1 MGKRNLTKL
10 TLLALVTIIAIGV
23 VYYFPLTTM
32 FSVQQKPEQAPKKI
46 YDYYVVVEED
56 TNEVLMYVP
65 IVINV
70 GDELVSEQ
78 NKRYKIVKVEGNQGY
93 ARFVEDL
100 NLELY
105 KQDGRR

>member
-1 MGKRNLTKL
+1 MNKQSLTKL
-10 TLLALVTIIAIGV
+10 ASILAVVILIGV
-23 VYYFPLTTM
+23 GIVYYTPFPWL
-32 FSVQQKPEQAPKKI
+32 SVQQKPEQSPPKV
-46 YDYYVVVEED
+46 YDYYVVVEET

-78 NKRYKIVKVEGNQGY
+78 NKRYKIVKVEENYGY

-105 KQDGRR
+105 KNDGRK

>member
-1 MGKRNLTKL
+1 MNRKRLTKL
-10 TLLALVTIIAIGV
+10 AGIFAVVTLIGV
-23 VYYFPLTTM
+23 VLAYQVPSSWLP
-32 FSVQQKPEQAPKKI
+32 VQQKPEQPSPKV
-46 YDYYVVVEED
+46 YDYYIVVDEN

-65 IVINV
+65 IVVEV

-78 NKRYKIVKVEGNQGY
+78 NKRYKIVKVEENYGY

-105 KQDGRR
+105 KKDGRK

>member
-1 MGKRNLTKL
+1 MSRQRLAKL
-10 TLLALVTIIAIGV
+10 AGIFAVVTLIGV
-23 VYYFPLTTM
+23 AITYQVPFSWLT
-32 FSVQQKPEQAPKKI
+32 VQQKPEQAPPKV
-46 YDYYVVVEED
+46 YDYYVVVDEN

-65 IVINV
+65 IVVNV

-78 NKRYKIVKVEGNQGY
+78 NKRYKIVKVEENYGY

-105 KQDGRR
+105 KKDGRN

>member
-1 MGKRNLTKL
+1 MNRQKL
-10 TLLALVTIIAIGV
+10 FKLASIFAVVALIGAAIAYHIP
-23 VYYFPLTTM
+23 FPWL
-32 FSVQQKPEQAPKKI
+32 SVQQKPEQLPSKV
-46 YDYYVVVEED
+46 YDYYVVVEES

-65 IVINV
+65 IVVNV

-78 NKRYKIVKVEGNQGY
+78 NKRYKIVKVEENYGY

-105 KQDGRR
+105 KKDGQK